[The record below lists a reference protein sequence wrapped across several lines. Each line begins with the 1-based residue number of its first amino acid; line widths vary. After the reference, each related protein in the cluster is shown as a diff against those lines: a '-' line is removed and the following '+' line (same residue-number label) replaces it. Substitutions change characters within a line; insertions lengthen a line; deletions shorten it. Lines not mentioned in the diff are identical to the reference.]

1 MSLKCQGDLIVAA
14 NVDKSEVIYTL
25 IEPFHPFSRYFATVL
40 CSSIRLCT
48 AWIGGGG
55 GGGVGL
61 LRKGSAA
68 EITAFDSVPNVFKT
82 WQTPRSKWFR
92 HYEQGGAGPECK
104 ALGRSRSA
112 MHFSKSDS
120 DALKWM
126 KGALFPGRTDVVT
139 ELTLKKNVAFEK
151 KNNVKAIKVEIR
163 QCNV

>member
-25 IEPFHPFSRYFATVL
+25 IEPFHPFSGYFATVL

-55 GGGVGL
+55 L
-61 LRKGSAA
+61 LRKGNAA

-104 ALGRSRSA
+104 ALGRSRFEA
-112 MHFSKSDS
+112 CN
-120 DALKWM
+120 
-126 KGALFPGRTDVVT
+126 ALFKEWFWCIEMNERCFVPRQNWCSHRTHA
-139 ELTLKKNVAFEK
+139 EEKFLMLTKCRIRKNSFFF
-151 KNNVKAIKVEIR
+151 KAI
-163 QCNV
+163 